1 MPTCMRKLFSP
12 LLAGLLVTL
21 AAGPAAAQRVPAVP
35 AACADFYGHANAG
48 WLRQN
53 PLPAGKTSFS
63 RWDQLNALGLSQR
76 DQVLAATTA
85 PAGATVS
92 IRLADL
98 FASAQDEAAIEA
110 AGLKSVQPL
119 LAIIDKIKR
128 SKDIAPAVAALHAA
142 GMPVLVDLQVLRDN
156 QGNPYAQVGPAG
168 LGLPDPGFYASTD
181 PLVQPVEVQYLA
193 AVAQWLKLAGTP
205 EARMVEHAG
214 WVGRMERDLA
224 KATLA
229 GTPFQVLASKDA
241 QKIGGSIN
249 LDGILK
255 AHGLKATQVA
265 VSSPGF
271 FRALDTL
278 IANTKPEQWKVYLR
292 AQVLR
297 DMAPTLGK
305 AFHDPW
311 ARLYEVTLAG
321 QAAPTPRAVRARLA
335 LEARVPELIEAA
347 YTQRFLPVPRQQRAQ
362 AVADA
367 VKASAIAA
375 VEGAA
380 WLSPAG
386 KAAAR
391 QRLGSMVVQV
401 GANAPDNVF
410 DNLKF
415 SRTDL
420 AGNVLALRRWLMPY
434 ALVRARYAWP
444 AEQWQPF
451 VAWLPQENRLLVTAA
466 TLQPPLIDDAG
477 SAADYGAFGALVAQQ
492 LSLAIQTWDG
502 ADATAWSQ
510 RATPLIA
517 QYNAYSATGGATR
530 VNGTRSFAQNQADL
544 AGLELAWA
552 ALNAQGT
559 PDAAASKAFFTGWAG
574 LWARQDKD
582 TALAAAQATA
592 NHAPGKW
599 RVNGPLS
606 NLPAFGQAFACKGKV
621 AMQRPA
627 KDQVALWR

>member
-1 MPTCMRKLFSP
+1 MPTRMRLLFSP
-12 LLAGLLVTL
+12 LLAGLLVTVV
-21 AAGPAAAQRVPAVP
+21 AGPAAAQRAPAAP
-35 AACADFYGHANAG
+35 AACADFYGFANAA

-53 PLPAGKTSFS
+53 PLPAGANALT

-110 AGLKSVQPL
+110 AGLKPAQPL
-119 LAIIDKIKR
+119 FAIIDKIKR
-128 SKDIAPAVAALHAA
+128 AKDIAPAVAALHAA
-142 GMPVLVDLQVLRDN
+142 GMPVLVDVQVLRDV

-181 PLVQPVEVQYLA
+181 PLAQPVEVRYLA
-193 AVAQWLKLAGTP
+193 AVAQWLRLAGTP
-205 EARMVEHAG
+205 EAKMVEQAG

-224 KATLA
+224 KASLA
-229 GTPFQVLASKDA
+229 GSSFQVMAIKDA
-241 QKIGGSIN
+241 QKLGGSID
-249 LDGILK
+249 LGAILK
-255 AHGLKATQVA
+255 AHGLKASQVA
-265 VSSPGF
+265 VSTPEF

-278 IANTKPEQWKVYLR
+278 IAKTKPEQWKVYLR

-305 AFHDPW
+305 GFNDPW
-311 ARLYEVTLAG
+311 SQLYEVTLAG
-321 QAAPTPRAVRARLA
+321 QAAPTPRALRARHA
-335 LEARVPELIEAA
+335 LEARVPEMLDAA
-347 YTQRFLPVPRQQRAQ
+347 YTQRFLPVPRQQRAR
-362 AVADA
+362 AIGAS

-375 VEGAA
+375 VERAT

-386 KAAAR
+386 KASAL
-391 QRLGSMVVQV
+391 QRLQAMSVQV
-401 GANAPDNVF
+401 GRSVPDNVF
-410 DNLKF
+410 DELQF

-420 AGNVLALRRWLMPY
+420 AGNVLALRRWLMKY
-434 ALVRARYAWP
+434 ALVRAELAWP
-444 AEQWQPF
+444 AEQWQPL
-451 VAWLPQENRLLVTAA
+451 VAYLPQENRLLVTAA
-466 TLQPPLIDDAG
+466 TLQPPLLDDAG
-477 SAADYGAFGALVAQQ
+477 SAADYGAFGALLAQQ

-502 ADATAWSQ
+502 ADAAAWGKRS
-510 RATPLIA
+510 TPLIA
-517 QYNAYSATGGATR
+517 QYNAYPATGGATK
-530 VNGTRSFAQNQADL
+530 VNGTRSFPQNQADL
-544 AGLELAWA
+544 AGLELAWG
-552 ALNAQGT
+552 ALNAQGA

-582 TALAAAQATA
+582 TALAAAQGTA

>member
-1 MPTCMRKLFSP
+1 MPTRMRKLFSP

-21 AAGPAAAQRVPAVP
+21 AAGPAAAQRAPAAP
-35 AACADFYGHANAG
+35 AACADFYGFANAA

-53 PLPAGKTSFS
+53 PLPAGKTSLS

-110 AGLKSVQPL
+110 AGLKPVQPL

-128 SKDIAPAVAALHAA
+128 PKDIAPAVAALHAA
-142 GMPVLVDLQVLRDN
+142 GMPVLVDLKVLRDN
-156 QGNPYAQVGPAG
+156 QGNPYAQVGPGG
-168 LGLPDPGFYASTD
+168 LGLPDPGFYASAD
-181 PLVQPVEVQYLA
+181 PLVQPVEARYLA
-193 AVAQWLKLAGTP
+193 AVAQWLKLGGTP
-205 EARMVEHAG
+205 DAKMVEQAG
-214 WVGRMERDLA
+214 WVGRMERELA
-224 KATLA
+224 QATLA
-229 GTPFQVLASKDA
+229 GTPFQVMAIKDA
-241 QKIGGSIN
+241 QKVGGSIN
-249 LDGILK
+249 LEGILK

-265 VSSPGF
+265 VSAPGF

-278 IANTKPEQWKVYLR
+278 IAKTKPDQWKVYLR

-305 AFHDPW
+305 AYHDPW
-311 ARLYEVTLAG
+311 AQLYEVTLGG
-321 QAAPTPRAVRARLA
+321 QAAPTPRAVRARWV
-335 LEARVPELIEAA
+335 LEARVPEFLDAA
-347 YTQRFLPVPRQQRAQ
+347 YTQRFLPVPRQERAR
-362 AVADA
+362 AIAIS

-375 VEGAA
+375 VERAT
-380 WLSPAG
+380 WLSPGG
-386 KAAAR
+386 KAAAL
-391 QRLGSMVVQV
+391 QRLQAMTVQV
-401 GANAPDNVF
+401 GRSVPDNVF
-410 DNLKF
+410 DELRF
-415 SRTDL
+415 ARTDL
-420 AGNVLALRRWLMPY
+420 AGNVLALRRWLMKY
-434 ALVRARYAWP
+434 ALVRAEMAWP
-444 AEQWQPF
+444 AEQWQPL
-451 VAWLPQENRLLVTAA
+451 VAYLPQENRLLVTAA
-466 TLQPPLIDDAG
+466 TLQPPLLDDAG
-477 SAADYGAFGALVAQQ
+477 SAADFGGFGALVAQQ

-530 VNGTRSFAQNQADL
+530 VNGTRSFSQNQADL

-552 ALNAQGT
+552 ALNAQGA
-559 PDAAASKAFFTGWAG
+559 PDAAASKAFFTGWAS

-582 TALAAAQATA
+582 TALAAAQATT